1 MEIDIKNLGAIKSA
15 HFDLSKRLTVFCG
28 PNNSGKTYAAYMAY
42 ALTKSGMKYFKSQ
55 ESIFVQD
62 LIKNQ
67 EANFELITDSI
78 WNYRKEE
85 IKSLNNSLGS
95 IYGISEDI
103 ASNLFKDFS
112 ISVSETKKEFDIN
125 ILKMNFSNELKI
137 NDITIE
143 ILKEVNSRVI
153 NLKLKDTVVSKNS
166 IEILELFLTSKLFS
180 LIAFYPFTSSYILPV
195 ERNSIYT
202 FSKELSIQ
210 KQEFLER
217 AQELGS
223 KKNNRDPFHWFLK
236 KSTRYPMPIRD
247 GLEVAEDL
255 NNYSKTKSEF
265 YSFAEEIEN
274 ELLNGKVIITKD
286 GDVQFSSN
294 KAKRKKIPI
303 HLTASIVKTLSSLIF
318 YLKYIAT
325 KNELIIIDE
334 PELNLHPNNQV
345 YLARV
350 FARLINQG
358 FRLIISTHSDYIIR
372 ELNNL
377 IMASSLKRTE
387 PITINSFTYSKE
399 YFLDFNTVGAYLFN
413 FKNSTSRNVTVSKIP
428 ISKSGFDV
436 ETIDNTIDEL
446 NEISEELF
454 YALQNENRKT
464 LENS

>member
-1 MEIDIKNLGAIKSA
+1 
-15 HFDLSKRLTVFCG
+15 
-28 PNNSGKTYAAYMAY
+28 MAY
-42 ALTKSGMKYFKSQ
+42 ALTKSGMKYFKSE

-67 EANFELITDSI
+67 KANFELITDSI
-78 WNYRKEE
+78 WNYRRDE
-85 IKSLNNSLGS
+85 IKSLNKSLGS
-95 IYGISEDI
+95 IYGVSEDI
-103 ASNLFKDFS
+103 ANNLFKDFS
-112 ISVSETKKEFDIN
+112 ISIAETKKEFDAN
-125 ILKMNFSNELKI
+125 ILRMNFSNELKI
-137 NDITIE
+137 NDVTIE
-143 ILKEVNSRVI
+143 ILKKVDSREI
-153 NLKLKDTVVSKNS
+153 NLKLKDTVISKSS

-223 KKNNRDPFHWFLK
+223 KKNNRDPFHWYLK

-274 ELLNGKVIITKD
+274 ELLNGKVIVTKD

-318 YLKYIAT
+318 YLKHIAT

-345 YLARV
+345 YLARI

-387 PITINSFTYSKE
+387 PLKFNSFTYSKE
-399 YFLDFNTVGAYLFN
+399 YFLDFKTVGAYLFN
-413 FKNSTSRNVTVSKIP
+413 FKNPTSRNVTISPIP

-436 ETIDNTIDEL
+436 ETIDDTIDEL
-446 NEISEELF
+446 NDISEELF
-454 YALQNENRKT
+454 YALQNQKT
-464 LENS
+464 LESTKE